1 MMGRMEFNDMLAPKP
16 VELPPFPEADRARAA
31 GAVPADVVRSCP
43 RDSRAWAELAEA
55 ALADGEAV
63 TAYAYA
69 RTGYHRGLDHLRGNG
84 WRGFGAVPWSHEG
97 NRGVLM
103 AISALAKAAR
113 AIGEDDEYDRC
124 LALLQDCDRSAVAAT
139 GL

>member
-1 MMGRMEFNDMLAPKP
+1 MLAPKP
-16 VELPPFPEADRARAA
+16 VELPPFPEADSARAG
-31 GAVPADVVRSCP
+31 GAAPEDVVRACP

-55 ALADGEAV
+55 SLAAGEPVA
-63 TAYAYA
+63 AYAYA
-69 RTGYHRGLDHLRGNG
+69 RTGCHRGLDHLRGNG
-84 WRGFGAVPWSHEG
+84 WKGFGPVPWSHEG

-124 LALLQDCDRSAVAAT
+124 LALLQDCDQSAVAAT
-139 GL
+139 NL